1 MSFKYLFTPHQIRGL
16 EIVNRIYSSA
26 HQTIMA
32 ENGVPG
38 ERMAAYHEARARGG
52 AGLIIMESSR
62 PCRDDVSAG
71 YYIDSSTDACIP
83 GYKMVADAVHRHDC
97 KVFAQVNHGG
107 RIAYTHDGMRQVP
120 HGPSLVPDPRFHC
133 MPRVMSTEYIQT
145 LVEAFAQASRRIIEA
160 GLDGVELVASHGML
174 MAQFLNPLTNFRDD
188 YYGGTAENRFRFV
201 SECIFETRKLIGSD
215 KIIGMR
221 ISADEHEPDGID
233 APAWLQIC
241 KRLSEEAELDFI
253 NVTVGS
259 MMGPG
264 GSIHVVPPM
273 EIEHAYT
280 APQAGQIKA
289 VVDKT
294 IMVAGRINQPQLAEQ
309 ILAAGQAHMCGM
321 TRAMISDPEMPNKA
335 KAGNL
340 DGIRACIGCNQTCIG
355 HYHMGVPISCI
366 QNPLSGRELILGNH
380 AQAETPRKVLVV
392 GGGPGGMKAASV
404 AAERGHNVTLCE
416 RAAELGGQALLA
428 QLLPKRS
435 EFGGIIEN
443 LSYELDLAGV
453 DIQLNTTVT
462 KDYVENSNFDV
473 VIIATGATPFRPDKD
488 LVMEISEDVH
498 AVDAWQV
505 LRDEVEVGA
514 NVVIADWRCDWIGVG
529 LAEKLARDGCSVK
542 LCINGETLG
551 QNLQLYLRTYWAGV
565 IHKLGVR
572 VIPYARLFAAIGDTV
587 YFYHNG
593 SGEPILCEGT
603 DTLVI
608 AQGHKP
614 ETSLEQAIY
623 GLDIEI
629 HLVGDCL
636 SPRSAEEAIYEGL
649 MAARNVSDG
658 NLLDHASQ
666 GRRFSAGA

>member
-1 MSFKYLFTPHQIRGL
+1 MKFKYLFSPHQIRGL
-16 EIVNRIYSSA
+16 EIVNRIVSTA

-32 ENGVPG
+32 ENGAPS
-38 ERMAAYHEARARGG
+38 ERMAAYHEARAVGG

-62 PCRDDVSAG
+62 PSRDDVTAG

-83 GYKMVADAVHRHDC
+83 GYKRVADSVHKHDC
-97 KVFAQVNHGG
+97 KIFAQVNHGG
-107 RIAYTHDGMRQVP
+107 RIAYIHDGMRQVP
-120 HGPSLVPDPRFHC
+120 HAPSPVPDHRFHC
-133 MPRVMSTEYIQT
+133 MPRVMSTDYIQA
-145 LVEAFAQASRRIIEA
+145 LVQAFARASRRIVEA

-188 YYGGTAENRFRFV
+188 QYGGTAENRFRFV
-201 SECIFETRKLIGSD
+201 AECIFETRKLIGSD
-215 KIIGMR
+215 KIIGLR
-221 ISADEHEPDGID
+221 ISADEYEPDGID

-241 KRLSEEAELDFI
+241 ERLSTEAELDFI

-340 DGIRACIGCNQTCIG
+340 NGIRACIGCNQSCIG
-355 HYHMGVPISCI
+355 HYHMGVPITCI
-366 QNPLSGRELILGNH
+366 QNPLSGRELTLGIH
-380 AQAETPRKVLVV
+380 AQAITSRNVLVI

-404 AAERGHNVTLCE
+404 AAERGHRVTLCE
-416 RAAELGGQALLA
+416 RATQLGGQALLA
-428 QLLPKRS
+428 QLLPNRA
-435 EFGGIIEN
+435 EFGRIVEN
-443 LSYELDLAGV
+443 LKYEMDMAGV
-453 DIQLNTTVT
+453 DVQLDTTVT
-462 KDYVENSNFDV
+462 KDYVEQGNFEA
-473 VIIATGATPFRPDKD
+473 VIMATGATPFRPDQD
-488 LVMEISEDVH
+488 LFMEFSEDVH

-505 LRDEVEVGA
+505 LRDEVNPGT

-529 LAEKLARDGCSVK
+529 LAEKLALNGCSVT
-542 LCINGETLG
+542 LCINGETLA
-551 QNLQLYLRTYWAGV
+551 QNLQLYLRTHLAGV
-565 IHKLGVR
+565 MHKLGVQ
-572 VIPYARLFAAIGDTV
+572 VIPYARLFGANGDTV
-587 YFYHNG
+587 YFHHNG

-603 DTLVI
+603 DTLVL
-608 AQGHKP
+608 AQGHKS
-614 ETSLEQAIY
+614 ETSLESALQDLAI
-623 GLDIEI
+623 ET
-629 HLVGDCL
+629 HLIGDCL
-636 SPRSAEEAIYEGL
+636 SPRSAEEAIYEGFV
-649 MAARNVSDG
+649 AARNV
-658 NLLDHASQ
+658 
-666 GRRFSAGA
+666 

>member
-1 MSFKYLFTPHQIRGL
+1 MPFKYLFTPHQIRTL
-16 EIVNRIYSSA
+16 EISNRICSTA

-32 ENGVPG
+32 ENGAPG

-62 PCRDDVSAG
+62 PYRDDVSAD

-83 GYKMVADAVHRHDC
+83 GYKMVADAVHRHGC
-97 KVFAQVNHGG
+97 KVFAQINHGG
-107 RIAYTHDGMRQVP
+107 RIAYTHDGMHQVP
-120 HGPSLVPDPRFHC
+120 HAPSLVPDHRFHC
-133 MPRVMSTEYIQT
+133 MPRVMSTEYIQM
-145 LVEAFAQASRRIIEA
+145 LVQAFAQASRRIVEA

-188 YYGGTAENRFRFV
+188 QYGRTEENRFRFL

-215 KIIGMR
+215 KIIGVR
-221 ISADEHEPDGID
+221 ISADEYEPDGID
-233 APAWLQIC
+233 APAWLKIC
-241 KRLSEEAELDFI
+241 ERLNEEVELDFI

-273 EIEHAYT
+273 EIEQAYT

-309 ILAAGQAHMCGM
+309 ILAANQAHLCGM

-340 DGIRACIGCNQTCIG
+340 DGIRACIGCNQSCIG

-366 QNPLSGRELILGNH
+366 QNPLSGRELILKNH
-380 AQAETPRKVLVV
+380 PQAAKTRNVLVV

-404 AAERGHNVTLCE
+404 AAERGHKVTLCE
-416 RAAELGGQALLA
+416 RATELGGQALLA
-428 QLLPKRS
+428 QLLPNRS
-435 EFGGIIEN
+435 EFGQIIEN
-443 LSYELDLAGV
+443 LRHEMNTAGV
-453 DIQLNTTVT
+453 NVQLDTTVT
-462 KDYVENSNFDV
+462 KDYVENNKFDV

-488 LVMEISEDVH
+488 LLMEVSEDVH
-498 AVDAWQV
+498 TVDAWQV
-505 LRDEVEVGA
+505 LRDEVDTGT

-529 LAEKLARDGCSVK
+529 LAEKLALDGCSVK
-542 LCINGETLG
+542 LCINGETLA
-551 QNLQLYLRTYWAGV
+551 QNLQLYLRTHWAGV
-565 IHKLGVR
+565 IHKLGVQ
-572 VIPYARLFAAIGDTV
+572 VIPYARLFGAIGNTV
-587 YFYHNG
+587 YFHHNA

-603 DTLVI
+603 DTLVM

-614 ETSLEQAIY
+614 ETSLELALC
-623 GLDIEI
+623 GLSVET
-629 HLVGDCL
+629 HLIGDCL
-636 SPRSAEEAIYEGL
+636 SPRSAEEAIYEGF
-649 MAARNVSDG
+649 MAARN
-658 NLLDHASQ
+658 A
-666 GRRFSAGA
+666 

>member
-1 MSFKYLFTPHQIRGL
+1 MPFKYLFTPHQIRTL
-16 EIVNRIYSSA
+16 EISNRICSTA

-32 ENGVPG
+32 ENGAPG

-62 PCRDDVSAG
+62 PYRDDVSAD

-83 GYKMVADAVHRHDC
+83 GYKMVADAVHRHGC
-97 KVFAQVNHGG
+97 KVFAQINHGG

-120 HGPSLVPDPRFHC
+120 HAPSLVPDHRFHC
-133 MPRVMSTEYIQT
+133 MPRVMSTEYIQM
-145 LVEAFAQASRRIIEA
+145 LVQAFAQAARRIVEA

-188 YYGGTAENRFRFV
+188 QYGRTEENRFRFL

-215 KIIGMR
+215 KIIGVR
-221 ISADEHEPDGID
+221 ISADEYEPDGID
-233 APAWLQIC
+233 APAWLKIC
-241 KRLSEEAELDFI
+241 ERLNEEEELDFI

-273 EIEHAYT
+273 EIEQAYT

-309 ILAAGQAHMCGM
+309 ILAANQAHLCGM

-340 DGIRACIGCNQTCIG
+340 VGIRACIGCNQTCIG

-366 QNPLSGRELILGNH
+366 QNPLSGRESILKNH
-380 AQAETPRKVLVV
+380 PRAEKTRNVLVV

-404 AAERGHNVTLCE
+404 AAERGHKVTLCE
-416 RAAELGGQALLA
+416 RATELGGQALLA
-428 QLLPKRS
+428 QLLPNRA
-435 EFGGIIEN
+435 EFGQIIEN
-443 LSYELDLAGV
+443 LRHEMNVAGV
-453 DIQLNTTVT
+453 NVQLDTTVT

-488 LVMEISEDVH
+488 LLMEVSEGVH
-498 AVDAWQV
+498 TVDAWQV
-505 LRDEVEVGA
+505 LRDEVDTGA

-529 LAEKLARDGCSVK
+529 LAEKLALAGCSVT
-542 LCINGETLG
+542 LCINGETLA
-551 QNLQLYLRTYWAGV
+551 QNLQLYLRTHWAGV
-565 IHKLGVR
+565 IHKLGVH
-572 VIPYARLFAAIGDTV
+572 VIPYARLFGAIGDTV
-587 YFYHNG
+587 YFHHNA
-593 SGEPILCEGT
+593 SGESILCEGT
-603 DTLVI
+603 DTLVM

-614 ETSLEQAIY
+614 ETSLELALS
-623 GLDIEI
+623 GLSVET
-629 HLVGDCL
+629 HLIGDCL
-636 SPRSAEEAIYEGL
+636 SPRSAEEAIYEGF
-649 MAARNVSDG
+649 MAARN
-658 NLLDHASQ
+658 A
-666 GRRFSAGA
+666 

>member
-1 MSFKYLFTPHQIRGL
+1 MPFKHLFTPHQIRGL

-120 HGPSLVPDPRFHC
+120 HGPSLVPDHRFHC

-145 LVEAFAQASRRIIEA
+145 LVEAFAQASRRMIEA

-215 KIIGMR
+215 KVIGMR

-273 EIEHAYT
+273 EIERAYT

-366 QNPLSGRELILGNH
+366 QNPLSGRELTLGNH
-380 AQAETPRKVLVV
+380 PQAETPRKVLVV

-428 QLLPKRS
+428 QLLPNRS

-505 LRDEVEVGA
+505 LRDEVKVGA

-565 IHKLGVR
+565 IHKLGVQ

-614 ETSLEQAIY
+614 ETSLEQALC